1 MNKIRVT
8 IIGSSIA
15 GTAAALFLSRFGHD
29 VTVLEREEPHYSS
42 ATELD
47 WAAWSRAGVPH
58 AVHSHTFLPKLVNML
73 NEHVPELLNTLLDK
87 GCEQAKFQDY
97 AKLKFGD
104 FVAKPEDSSMTLLK
118 CRRYIFENEARSL
131 IAQSGVQVVHNANV
145 LGLLCDKPGT
155 VSGVKVRIGNDE
167 KNIVSDLVIDASGRR
182 SQCAKWLAEYGIT
195 STAEIDESCGIFY
208 TTHWFKLKDTP
219 YDQNLIETYK
229 KQITGCPYFE
239 SSFLGAAMVFADN
252 GYFSITLTAQKD
264 DLSLRKLTRLAS
276 WMEVVKHLPGF
287 APWVDE
293 RNVCP
298 QGNLKSFGNMDN
310 IYHPLIERG
319 QPCLNGL
326 VNIGDALCTLN
337 PAAGRGS
344 TIAWITAYEITK
356 AVNEQNTIEAAII
369 EYYQRIA
376 VELESTI
383 QASVRKDRNNL
394 SDAKDIR
401 EGNDPFD
408 FTASGKN
415 IDNGHYIGTVM
426 DRGLSQVSETDI
438 DLYRKLFQ
446 VWFLLEK
453 PDVLVGADN
462 FEKAKVGFDLW
473 YETQGK
479 HQVQQW
485 KNIVSLLER
494 H

>member
-1 MNKIRVT
+1 MNNIRVT

-15 GTAAALFLSRFGHD
+15 GTAAALFFSRLGHD
-29 VTVLEREEPHYSS
+29 VTILEREEAHYSS

-73 NEHVPELLNTLLDK
+73 QEHAPEALNTLLNK
-87 GCEQAKFQDY
+87 GCEQAEFKDY

-104 FVAKPEDSSMTLLK
+104 FLARPDDTKMTLLK
-118 CRRYIFENEARSL
+118 CRRYIFENEARNL
-131 IAQSGVQVVHNANV
+131 VVQSGVKVIHSANV
-145 LGLLCDKPGT
+145 LGIVCDQPGK
-155 VSGVKVRIGNDE
+155 VSGVKVRIGNDDT
-167 KNIVSDLVIDASGRR
+167 NINADLVVDASGRR
-182 SQCAKWLAEYGIT
+182 SQCVKWLAEHGIT
-195 STAEIDESCGIFY
+195 STTQIDESCGIFY
-208 TTHWFKLKDTP
+208 TTQWFKLKDTP
-219 YDQNLIETYK
+219 YDESLIETYK
-229 KQITGCPYFE
+229 KQITGCSYYE

-276 WMEVVKHLPGF
+276 WMAVVKHLPGF

-293 RNVCP
+293 RNVIA

-310 IYHPLIERG
+310 IYHPLIDNN
-319 QPCLNGL
+319 QPLLNGL

-337 PAAGRGS
+337 PAAGRGC
-344 TIAWITAYEITK
+344 TIAWITAYEIAKAVSENSSITK
-356 AVNEQNTIEAAII
+356 AIT
-369 EYYQRIA
+369 EYYQRIS

-383 QASVRKDRNNL
+383 QASVRKDRNNI
-394 SDAKDIR
+394 SNSKDIR
-401 EGNDPFD
+401 DGIDPFN
-408 FTASGKN
+408 FSGTGKI

-426 DRGLSQVSETDI
+426 DRGLSQASETDI

-453 PDVLVGADN
+453 PDVLVGSEN
-462 FEKAKVGFDLW
+462 FEKAKAGYEIW
-473 YETQGK
+473 YEEHGK
-479 HQVQQW
+479 HQIRQW
-485 KNIVSLLER
+485 KHIVALLDQ